1 MVNVYKHPQ
10 VIRDLIDLAT
20 YIAANN
26 MDVSDKFLVAAE
38 DTFKQLALTPK
49 MGRVREFYN
58 PNLANVRQQPIKGFR
73 NYLVFY
79 QTRDADI
86 EILRVLHGR
95 RDIDAILDEDLG
107 EDNL

>member
-1 MVNVYKHPQ
+1 MGNVYKHPQ
-10 VIRDLIDLAT
+10 VIRDLINLAT

-26 MDVSDKFLVAAE
+26 MDVSDKFLAAAE
-38 DTFKQLALTPK
+38 DTFKQLAQTPK
-49 MGRVREFYN
+49 MGRVREFDN
-58 PNLANVRQQPIKGFR
+58 PNLADVRQQPIKGFR

-79 QTRDADI
+79 RIRDGDV

-107 EDNL
+107 EEN